1 MKTDNTELFEKMPV
15 PKAVIA
21 LVVPTIISQI
31 ITVVY
36 NMADTFFIGQMNDPN
51 QVAAATLI
59 MPLFMMLTGF
69 ANLFGIGGASYISR
83 SLGVGDV
90 KKARKCASFSIWGSV
105 AIAIVYGV
113 GIFALQPVLL
123 PFIGAD
129 IYTYKF
135 CSDYLLWTITIGGIP
150 TVLSACLSH
159 LVRAEGYSKEASIGI
174 ALGGIMNIVLDPIFI
189 FGMKLGVA
197 GAAVATMLSNVIA
210 MLYFIVL
217 IYKNREKTV
226 IKFSLKYFTLKHS
239 IPREVLLVG
248 IPSFAMMFMGTVSNL
263 CLNKVVVSYSN
274 ELIAGMGIAKKI
286 DMLAFAVATGMTQ
299 GVLPLIAYNYG
310 SKNFNRMKE
319 SIKTSF
325 VYGLGVSVVSTVLLF
340 VGATPVVRLFINNK
354 ETVSYGQYF
363 LKIICV
369 PTPAVVAAMM
379 IITIFQAT
387 GKKGRPLILSM
398 LRKGLLDIPFMYF
411 MNYLIGESGIPWATL
426 IADVL
431 TLLISVS
438 VFIPYWKRIGLSAES
453 SAIVETVDIE
463 KLDEDTEAGLTD
475 KIITIGRSY
484 GSGGRSVGKT
494 LAKKLG
500 IPYYDSKLLE
510 QAAVKS
516 GLSKAFLESID
527 EKISTLDMLYGYTGF
542 ISDKYRQI
550 EKMANKAQRDII
562 NEVASKG
569 PCVIVGRRADQILKE
584 NENVF
589 RVFITASIDSRVKR
603 VMERE
608 NLTMEDSKEKITRVD
623 KERAEYY
630 NIFDD
635 AHWGKADNYDLC
647 VDTDKVEINET
658 VDMIARLVS
667 NDEII
672 A

>member
-1 MKTDNTELFEKMPV
+1 MKTDNTELFEKAPV
-15 PKAVIA
+15 SKAVIA

-31 ITVVY
+31 ITVIY

-59 MPLFMMLTGF
+59 MPIFMMLTGF

-83 SLGVGDV
+83 SLGVGDI
-90 KKARKCASFSIWGSV
+90 KKARKCASFSIWGCV

-113 GIFALQPVLL
+113 GIFALCPVML

-129 IYTYKF
+129 ASTYKF
-135 CSDYLLWTITIGGIP
+135 CSDYLLWTVTVGGIP
-150 TVLSACLSH
+150 TVLSAGLSH

-174 ALGGIMNIVLDPIFI
+174 ALGGVMNIVLDPIFI
-189 FGMKLGVA
+189 FGFKLGVE
-197 GAAVATMLSNVIA
+197 GAAIATMLSNTIA
-210 MLYFIVL
+210 LLYFVVL
-217 IYKNREKTV
+217 IYRNREKTV
-226 IKFSLKYFTLKHS
+226 IKFSMKYFTMKHG
-239 IPREVLLVG
+239 IPKEVLLVG
-248 IPSFAMMFMGTVSNL
+248 VPSFAMMFMGTVSNL

-274 ELIAGMGIAKKI
+274 ELIAGMGIAKRI

-310 SKNFNRMKE
+310 SKNYNRMKE
-319 SIKTSF
+319 AIKTSF
-325 VYGLGVSVVSTVLLF
+325 VYGLFVAIVSTVILY
-340 VGATPVVRLFINNK
+340 VGATPVVKMFINDS

-369 PTPAVVAAMM
+369 PTPAVVATMM
-379 IITIFQAT
+379 MITIFQAT

-398 LRKGLLDIPFMYF
+398 LRKGLLDIPFMYL
-411 MNYLIGESGIPWATL
+411 MNYALGSSGIPWATL

-431 TLLISVS
+431 TLLISLC
-438 VFIPYWKRIGLSAES
+438 VFVPYWKAIGIKSTSTAVLE
-453 SAIVETVDIE
+453 EMEDE
-463 KLDEDTEAGLTD
+463 KLHEAEVCIHTD
-475 KIITIGRSY
+475 RIITIGRSY
-484 GSGGRSVGKT
+484 GSGGRSVGKA

-516 GLSKAFLESID
+516 GLNKAFLESVD
-527 EKISTLDMLYGYTGF
+527 EKISTSDMLYGYTGF
-542 ISDKYRQI
+542 ISEKYRQI
-550 EKMANKAQRDII
+550 EKMANRAQREII
-562 NEVASKG
+562 MEVASKG

-584 NENVF
+584 NNNVF
-589 RVFITASIDSRVKR
+589 RVFITASIESRVKR

-608 NLTMEDSKEKITRVD
+608 NMSKQASMEKITRVD

-647 VDTDKVEINET
+647 VDTDKVEIDKT
-658 VDMIARLVS
+658 VEMIAGLVS
-667 NDEII
+667 EN
-672 A
+672 